1 MAYYYKD
8 ERNKD
13 CYSVQEI
20 FDIDDV
26 DIKFFSFIDLIF
38 KMRLFYFDWYFY
50 LEFKLDI
57 ENEVE
62 DRIQEVL
69 FILEFQSSD

>member
-8 ERNKD
+8 EYNKD

-26 DIKFFSFIDLIF
+26 DIKFSSFIDLIF
-38 KMRLFYFDWYFY
+38 KTRLFYFDWYFY

-69 FILEFQSSD
+69 VILEFQSSD

>member
-38 KMRLFYFDWYFY
+38 KSRLFYFDWYFY

-69 FILEFQSSD
+69 VILEFQSSD

>member
-62 DRIQEVL
+62 DRIQEVMV
-69 FILEFQSSD
+69 ILEFQSSD

>member
-26 DIKFFSFIDLIF
+26 DIKFFSFIDLTF

-62 DRIQEVL
+62 DRIQEVMV
-69 FILEFQSSD
+69 ILEFQSSD

>member
-8 ERNKD
+8 ECNKD

-38 KMRLFYFDWYFY
+38 KTRLFYFDWYFY

-69 FILEFQSSD
+69 VILEFQSSD

>member
-26 DIKFFSFIDLIF
+26 DIKFFNFIDLIF

-69 FILEFQSSD
+69 VILEFQSSD

>member
-69 FILEFQSSD
+69 VILEFQSSD

>member
-26 DIKFFSFIDLIF
+26 DIKFFSFIDLI
-38 KMRLFYFDWYFY
+38 YFDWYFY

-69 FILEFQSSD
+69 VILEFQSSD